1 VRGHCTLLKTQ
12 EAAVKLSTKA
22 FAWTGA
28 ICWGLSVFIVAVLN
42 QMWPKYGVGFLDV
55 ARSLYPGYAAMSGF
69 GAVIVGTL
77 YAAVDG
83 AVCFGVF
90 AWVYN
95 KFAGTPAA

>member
-1 VRGHCTLLKTQ
+1 M
-12 EAAVKLSTKA
+12 KLSTKA

-28 ICWGLSVFIVAVLN
+28 ICWGVSVFLVGILN
-42 QMWPKYGVGFLDV
+42 LMWPKYGVGFLDV

-69 GAVIVGTL
+69 AAVIVGTL

-83 AVCFGVF
+83 AVCFAVF

-95 KFAGTPAA
+95 KLAASGTATA